1 MCGPIA
7 EELQGIDLGDKRLN
21 DRSRALLETLAA
33 DPAASINAACSG
45 WAETQA
51 AYRLCDNERVEPEK
65 ILRPHREATERRI
78 AEHSTVLVVQDT
90 TELDF
95 SRHPTRDAG
104 VLNTPDRFG
113 FYDHSQVAFTREGVC
128 LGVLDATFWSRDPDS
143 LGKADE
149 RAADPIETKESARW
163 LRGYQSACEL
173 AGRLPQTQ
181 IVSVADC
188 ECDIYD
194 IFVEAE
200 QHATP
205 ADFVIRARVE
215 RSTPKRDPEAGEAAY
230 RKVRDE
236 VASSK
241 CLTTR
246 VVELP
251 ATPKRVSRTA
261 TLEVRAQRVRVK
273 PPHARPWLPEVT
285 LNVVLVEETDGPGDG
300 TDVSWLLLTS
310 LPIHSVEAVLS
321 PELVLRVVD
330 DYVLRWPIETFFRT
344 YKTGCKVEEIQLETD
359 RRLRNALMFY
369 KIIAWRVLHVTM
381 LGRASPEL
389 SCEAVFA
396 EEEWKPVWTIVEKTP
411 LPKQPPLLGVFIPIL
426 AQLGGYNR
434 RTKDRPPGAQAI
446 WIGIRRM
453 TDFTLAWTTFGPP
466 QDKRR

>member
-1 MCGPIA
+1 MCGPVA
-7 EELQGIDLGDKRLN
+7 EELRGINLGDKRLN
-21 DRSRALLETLAA
+21 DRSQSLLETLAA
-33 DPAASINAACSG
+33 DPAASINAACGG

-51 AYRLCDNERVEPEK
+51 AYRLFDNERVEPEK

-78 AEHSTVLVVQDT
+78 AGQSVVLVVQDT

-95 SRHPTRDAG
+95 TKHPTRDAG

-113 FYDHSQVAFTREGVC
+113 FYDHSQIAFTREGVC

-149 RAADPIETKESARW
+149 RSADPIETKESMRW
-163 LRGYQSACEL
+163 LAGYRSACEL
-173 AGRLPQTQ
+173 AGRHPQTQ

-194 IFVEAE
+194 LFVEAE
-200 QHATP
+200 RHETP

-215 RSTPKRDPEAGEAAY
+215 RSTPERDPQAGEAAY
-230 RKVRDE
+230 RKVREE
-236 VASSK
+236 VASSQ

-246 VVELP
+246 VVDLP
-251 ATPKRVSRTA
+251 ATPKRKPRTA

-273 PPHARPWLPEVT
+273 PPHARRSLPEVT
-285 LNVVLVEETDGPGDG
+285 LNVVLVEEVEGPGDG

-310 LPIHSVEAVLS
+310 LPIDAPEAVL
-321 PELVLRVVD
+321 RVID
-330 DYVLRWPIETFFRT
+330 DYVARWPIETFFRT
-344 YKTGCKVEEIQLETD
+344 YKTGCRVEEIRLETD
-359 RRLRNALMFY
+359 RRLLVALMFY
-369 KIIAWRVLHVTM
+369 KIIAWRVMHVTM
-381 LGRASPEL
+381 VGRTCPDL
-389 SCEAVFA
+389 PCEAVFA
-396 EEEWKPVWTIVEKTP
+396 EEEWKPVWTIVEKKP
-411 LPKQPPLLGVFIPIL
+411 LPKRPPSLGEFVSVL

>member
-1 MCGPIA
+1 MCGPVV
-7 EELQGIDLGDKRLN
+7 EELRGIDLGDERLN
-21 DRSRALLETLAA
+21 ARSGRLLEALAA
-33 DPAASINAACSG
+33 DPAASINAACDG

-51 AYRLCDNERVEPEK
+51 AYRLFDNERVEPEK

-78 AEHSTVLVVQDT
+78 AEQSVVLVVQDT

-113 FYDHSQVAFTREGVC
+113 FYDHSLVAFTREGVC
-128 LGVLDATFWSRDPDS
+128 LGVLEATFWSRDPDS

-149 RAADPIETKESARW
+149 RSGDPIETKESMRW

-173 AGRLPQTQ
+173 AGRHPDTQ
-181 IVSVADC
+181 VVSVADC

-194 IFVEAE
+194 LFVEAE
-200 QHATP
+200 RHPTR
-205 ADFVIRARVE
+205 ADFVIRSRVE
-215 RSTPKRDPEAGEAAY
+215 RSTPERDAEAGGAVY

-246 VVELP
+246 LVDLP
-251 ATPKRVSRTA
+251 ATAKRQKRTA
-261 TLEVRAQRVRVK
+261 TLEVRAKRVRVK
-273 PPHARPWLPEVT
+273 PPHARPSLGEVT
-285 LNVVLVEETDGPGDG
+285 LNVVLVEEADGPGDG

-310 LPIHSVEAVLS
+310 LPIDSVEA
-321 PELVLRVVD
+321 VLRVVD
-330 DYVLRWPIETFFRT
+330 DYVVRWPIEVFFRT
-344 YKTGCKVEEIQLETD
+344 YKTGCRVEEIQLETD
-359 RRLRNALMFY
+359 RRLLNALMFY

-381 LGRASPEL
+381 LGRTCPDL

-396 EEEWKPVWTIVEKTP
+396 EEEWKPVWRIVEKTP
-411 LPKQPPLLGVFIPIL
+411 LPKRPPSLGEFIPVL

-434 RTKDRPPGAQAI
+434 RAKDRPPGAQAI

-453 TDFTLAWTTFGPP
+453 TDFSLAWTTFGPP
-466 QDKRR
+466 QDICQ